1 MCFLQCLIDKT
12 KYTFIWKF
20 SSFDWDIC
28 HSSLQNNKMI
38 TFCYS
43 CFLFFHFKTAFYD
56 QLIFLI
62 IHIEGPINRT
72 VGFFFPFVF
81 VFAFFSV
88 SVVYLI
94 CLVLALPLPIL
105 SSSFRLSLST
115 LDKYVLNDW
124 TSAALSGVSWRS
136 VKDWESVPETH
147 TRARPI
153 SKLHIVLS
161 ASFIT
166 GTVIGLKGEF
176 MWKEI
181 I

>member
-12 KYTFIWKF
+12 KYTFIWKLGYF
-20 SSFDWDIC
+20 VWDIC

-38 TFCYS
+38 TFRYS
-43 CFLFFHFKTAFYD
+43 CFLFFHFKTAF
-56 QLIFLI
+56 
-62 IHIEGPINRT
+62 
-72 VGFFFPFVF
+72 
-81 VFAFFSV
+81 FSV

-94 CLVLALPLPIL
+94 WLVLALPLPIL

-136 VKDWESVPETH
+136 VKDWESVPEIH
-147 TRARPI
+147 TKARPT

>member
-1 MCFLQCLIDKT
+1 MSCFV
-12 KYTFIWKF
+12 
-20 SSFDWDIC
+20 WDIC
-28 HSSLQNNKMI
+28 HSSLQNNKMV
-38 TFCYS
+38 TFRYS

-94 CLVLALPLPIL
+94 CLALALPLPSL

-124 TSAALSGVSWRS
+124 ISAALSGVSWRS

-147 TRARPI
+147 TKARPI